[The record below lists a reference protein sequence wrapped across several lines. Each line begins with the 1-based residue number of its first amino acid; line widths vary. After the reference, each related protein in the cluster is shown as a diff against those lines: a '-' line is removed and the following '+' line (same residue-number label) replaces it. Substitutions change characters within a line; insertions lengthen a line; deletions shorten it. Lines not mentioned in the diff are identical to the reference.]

1 MSFFHK
7 INVTK
12 CLGHHYAIWTSDSN
26 FLLAQK
32 KNSGQPKAGPH
43 FRHCLYYQIILC
55 LYLLFQSLTHSI
67 NILNM
72 YKIHGIHNISKVK
85 EQCIF
90 CCSNKS
96 KIFLNFRYIPRFW
109 LDFFSCSLILR

>member
-1 MSFFHK
+1 MSQNVWATIMQFGPVTLIFYWPKKK
-7 INVTK
+7 I
-12 CLGHHYAIWTSDSN
+12 
-26 FLLAQK
+26 
-32 KNSGQPKAGPH
+32 SGQPKAGPH

-109 LDFFSCSLILR
+109 LDFFFMFINIKIISS